1 MEAEEKF
8 VAIAGLICEPARAKM
23 LWNLLDGRA
32 YTATELSAAADIS
45 TNSASNHLAK
55 LLAADVLKFEMQ
67 GRHRYYSFAKPE
79 IAYAVES
86 LANLANGNSASVAK
100 QEKIAVG
107 MKYCRTCY
115 DHLAGFVAIK
125 IVESLE
131 EKDFLQKT
139 EKSYTVTENGWK
151 WFAELDISDGNFN
164 NNRRPLT
171 RQCLDWSERRPH
183 LAGQLGSVF
192 LDRMLHR
199 KWFKKIQFSRE
210 LEITPKGQREIKQF
224 LNVVL

>member
-8 VAIAGLICEPARAKM
+8 VSIAGLICEPARAKM

-86 LANLANGNSASVAK
+86 LANLANGNSQSITK

-115 DHLAGFVAIK
+115 DHLAGFVAVK

-139 EKSYTVTENGWK
+139 EKSYTVTKNGWK
-151 WFAELDISDGNFN
+151 WFAEFDISDEDFN
-164 NNRRPLT
+164 NTRRPLT

-183 LAGQLGSVF
+183 LAGQLGAVF

-199 KWFKKIQFSRE
+199 KWFVKIQFSRE

-224 LNVVL
+224 LNVAL